1 MALAAALASA
11 LTEARATMAAS
22 VVHEENFFD
31 DAFQQNGAVRRPSV
45 IDATPKRTPSTH
57 ENDVACER
65 RREHHRSEG
74 HVLEGQVGLERRQP
88 ALPYPR

>member
-31 DAFQQNGAVRRPSV
+31 DACLRDTARRRPSV
-45 IDATPKRTPSTH
+45 LTTERPLVFRP
-57 ENDVACER
+57 VER
-65 RREHHRSEG
+65 RERVPPLPNRTAY
-74 HVLEGQVGLERRQP
+74 LYIYQV
-88 ALPYPR
+88 

>member
-45 IDATPKRTPSTH
+45 SRPPPRT
-57 ENDVACER
+57 
-65 RREHHRSEG
+65 
-74 HVLEGQVGLERRQP
+74 
-88 ALPYPR
+88 